1 MKPFLFIFL
10 FSNVRAHGIWHVMCF
25 TDIVVQMIS
34 SLSFKQENTIADQ
47 PVVDVLKYL
56 NTKLDEAVARAR
68 LPSGWNPLQQLILI
82 IGDGR
87 FHERVIFFFSS
98 PFPSGQ
104 RAVIA
109 ACLRFHFFLNK
120 INFAGELEAVC

>member
-1 MKPFLFIFL
+1 MLDEALLFIFL

-87 FHERVIFFFSS
+87 FHERVIFFFLLFQVANE
-98 PFPSGQ
+98 PLLLL
-104 RAVIA
+104 VY
-109 ACLRFHFFLNK
+109 RFIFS
-120 INFAGELEAVC
+120 

>member
-10 FSNVRAHGIWHVMCF
+10 FSNVRAHGIWRVMCF

-56 NTKLDEAVARAR
+56 NTKLDEAVARER

-87 FHERVIFFFSS
+87 FHERVIFFSSSFSKWPTS
-98 PFPSGQ
+98 
-104 RAVIA
+104 RYC
-109 ACLRFHFFLNK
+109 CLSTVSFFLKQNQ
-120 INFAGELEAVC
+120 LCRRT